1 MFCPRALGS
10 RHGGHC
16 ARRRGSSWGVRYPK
30 APSRIAREGFL
41 TEGSPPLTRIV
52 SLLRAHGG
60 APRATSPQ
68 LGWEGSAVQVGG
80 APTQERLRGRGQR
93 RARVPSPARPHPS
106 ASTTRGTGTPLLPPR
121 PPPKRAHS
129 RDTHTHHR
137 GGDPRRTP
145 GLRETT
151 PPLGL
156 RHLSDDLER
165 SRGTTEG
172 PTRHARAPARGG
184 AQRSSGTALPT
195 AGRAARGA
203 HAGKAKREHL
213 LCQKTHGPHRRP
225 PRRGTGDRRSGPE
238 AATQPPP
245 SSPSP
250 TARGEKSGEGPRG
263 QTEKSRHVP
272 REHLSLVWHGL
283 GPARESTT
291 TPHRSDEP
299 RWSGGKA
306 RRGQSPEGPALSL
319 TGNLRPPPRLRR
331 ERPTTPGG
339 SRTPDTWHGAHRA
352 GVASQ
357 PSPGAR
363 SGERTG

>member
-1 MFCPRALGS
+1 MAGASAEPAS
-10 RHGGHC
+10 RPLQGLTRQP
-16 ARRRGSSWGVRYPK
+16 RRRGEQ
-30 APSRIAREGFL
+30 ARL
-41 TEGSPPLTRIV
+41 SYRLDPP
-52 SLLRAHGG
+52 
-60 APRATSPQ
+60 Q
-68 LGWEGSAVQVGG
+68 
-80 APTQERLRGRGQR
+80 
-93 RARVPSPARPHPS
+93 
-106 ASTTRGTGTPLLPPR
+106 
-121 PPPKRAHS
+121 KRAHS
-129 RDTHTHHR
+129 RDTHTPPRWGPEEDTGVKGNDTTARPQAPERRPGALQGHHR
-137 GGDPRRTP
+137 GSN
-145 GLRETT
+145 EA
-151 PPLGL
+151 
-156 RHLSDDLER
+156 R
-165 SRGTTEG
+165 SR
-172 PTRHARAPARGG
+172 TRAGG

-299 RWSGGKA
+299 RWSRGEGTA
-306 RRGQSPEGPALSL
+306 RTVTRGARFKPHRQ
-319 TGNLRPPPRLRR
+319 PPPPTSPQARAAHDPRR
-331 ERPTTPGG
+331 FEN
-339 SRTPDTWHGAHRA
+339 A
-352 GVASQ
+352 
-357 PSPGAR
+357 
-363 SGERTG
+363 